1 MGAVPAGSAADVDAA
16 VKAARSALPG
26 WVATAPTRRA
36 ELLAA
41 LSDELAACQD
51 QMASLITA
59 EVGTTIGFS
68 RRVQAGLPVTL

>member
-51 QMASLITA
+51 QMALVRGLVGQLA
-59 EVGTTIGFS
+59 EV
-68 RRVQAGLPVTL
+68 VGLREVV